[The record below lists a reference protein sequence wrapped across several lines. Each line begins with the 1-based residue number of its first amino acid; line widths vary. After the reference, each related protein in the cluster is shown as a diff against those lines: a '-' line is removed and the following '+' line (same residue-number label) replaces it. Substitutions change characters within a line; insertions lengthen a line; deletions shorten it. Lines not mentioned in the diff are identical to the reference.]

1 MMSVTVR
8 FMSSLA
14 LLAAVLVVAI
24 GGAALSAGY
33 EELVAQAKQGKADI
47 DYAALRIAYADSKF
61 YDGYNSDVVNLREPF
76 QKAFTD
82 GDCESAVKQGQAI
95 LEKNYVFIDAHFVL
109 SICYHQLG
117 QTEQS
122 ERHTAAARGLLKAIL
137 ASGDGKTPETAFVVI
152 SVAEEYSL
160 IGVQGSKK
168 LQQALINKNGHSYDL
183 LTVVNK
189 SGGKDEIYFNVDR
202 VMRWSVEK
210 LTPRK

>member
-8 FMSSLA
+8 LMSSLA
-14 LLAAVLVVAI
+14 LLAAVLLVAI

-61 YDGYNSDVVNLREPF
+61 YDGYNSDVINLRGPF
-76 QKAFTD
+76 QKAFAD
-82 GDCESAVKQGQAI
+82 GDCESAIRQGQAI

-109 SICYHQLG
+109 SVCYRRLG

-122 ERHTAAARGLLKAIL
+122 ERYTAAARGLLKAIF

-152 SVAEEYSL
+152 SVAEEYSV

-183 LTVVNK
+183 LTVANK

-210 LTPRK
+210 LNPPK